1 MKTNPET
8 TPNPGTQA
16 AIDAGCKCPVV
27 DNHYGAGYH
36 GKPDV
41 FIYNGN
47 CPVHAAVIARTKAKH
62 VPLYQIIRN
71 ELSLYGG
78 IWPQKLANMFDLI
91 ADQVEERGNKKLELD
106 PGEVAEWLRGEAE
119 LAREA

>member
-1 MKTNPET
+1 MKTNQTT

-16 AIDAGCKCPVV
+16 AIDAGCKCPVI

-36 GKPDV
+36 GNPDV

-47 CPVHAAVIARTKAKH
+47 CPVHAGEIARTKAKH

-71 ELSLYGG
+71 ELDLYGG
-78 IWPQKLANMFDLI
+78 VWPQKLANMFDLI
-91 ADQVEERGNKKLELD
+91 ADQVEERGDKNLELD

>member
-36 GKPDV
+36 GNPDV

-71 ELSLYGG
+71 ELGC
-78 IWPQKLANMFDLI
+78 IWPQNLANMFDLI
-91 ADQVEERGNKKLELD
+91 ADQVEERGDKKLELD